1 VIEIYRARD
10 DDPTELARLAAD
22 GLLRPLVADVY
33 VGAQVPDDTE
43 VRAAALALL
52 LPPPLQDGDAVTG
65 FEAAA
70 WLIVGGPPPVELD
83 VYVPAHRSRRRFRG
97 LRVHEARLEGYD
109 VETIGTV
116 RTTCP
121 ARTAADL
128 CRSRPTDQ
136 AIPHLDRLR
145 AATGLR
151 PVMIACV
158 LDRLARHRGV
168 PHGRN
173 VIEIWAARLD
183 GLAAC
188 CPGCGADRRDAVSPP
203 GAR

>member
-1 VIEIYRARD
+1 MIEIYRARD
-10 DDPTELARLAAD
+10 DDPAELSRLAAE

-33 VGAQVPDDTE
+33 VSTRIPEDTG

-52 LPPPLQDGDAVTG
+52 LPVPLHDGAAVLAL
-65 FEAAA
+65 EAAA
-70 WLIVGGPPPVELD
+70 WLVAGGPAPAQLD
-83 VYVPAHRSRRRFRG
+83 VYVPTHRSRRRFRE
-97 LRVHEARLEGYD
+97 LRVHEARLEPFD
-109 VETIGTV
+109 VETIGDV
-116 RTTCP
+116 RATCP

-128 CRSRPTDQ
+128 CRGRPTDE
-136 AIPHLDRLR
+136 ALPHLDRLR
-145 AATGLR
+145 AATGLK
-151 PVMIACV
+151 PTTVACV

-183 GLAAC
+183 GLAAAG
-188 CPGCGADRRDAVSPP
+188 CPECVRPAVSPR